1 MHVVSIKTGLKLV
14 VLLILGILLIISLS
28 LLVYKSYK
36 SLRGDRTTATVTTN
50 SNLEDRRSAEN
61 TLARLLDQ
69 ETYHFIYEY
78 QSTDDLM
85 EIKVDGRL
93 WKQLPFK
100 DRKSYLRNIASV
112 RSALGLKP
120 EVKILDSRT
129 NIEMSSYEH
138 GRVMLRENQDG
149 S

>member
-1 MHVVSIKTGLKLV
+1 
-14 VLLILGILLIISLS
+14 
-28 LLVYKSYK
+28 
-36 SLRGDRTTATVTTN
+36 
-50 SNLEDRRSAEN
+50 
-61 TLARLLDQ
+61 
-69 ETYHFIYEY
+69 
-78 QSTDDLM
+78 M